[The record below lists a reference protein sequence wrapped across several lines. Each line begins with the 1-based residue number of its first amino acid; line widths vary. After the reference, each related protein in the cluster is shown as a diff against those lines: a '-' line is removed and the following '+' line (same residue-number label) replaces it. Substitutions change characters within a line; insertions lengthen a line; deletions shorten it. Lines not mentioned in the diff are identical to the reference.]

1 MKRFLCKNYC
11 WNLAVRWPKLHVW
24 MFWIYRRLKSC
35 LVHDFSWSKLTQKSH
50 TFPPFMSFSSGTVF
64 VVRNFPC
71 PWICAHEALFAA
83 IVLPILY
90 CSFFFLCS
98 VLPRLFHNSQLFL
111 LSLLGSVKCYL
122 RFFTTFP
129 ILILFVSCF
138 TKDVFFTNSSFFFL
152 QFSPFATPRRLLPNF
167 CNAQKLFNVSMDS
180 RNIFFLL
187 PRLSASYAGWD
198 PSIF

>member
-1 MKRFLCKNYC
+1 
-11 WNLAVRWPKLHVW
+11 

-35 LVHDFSWSKLTQKSH
+35 LVYDFSWSRLTQKSH

-71 PWICAHEALFAA
+71 PWICGHEALFAA

-111 LSLLGSVKCYL
+111 LSVLWNATWGFSLPSPSSFCLSLVLLRMSSLLIAVSFSYSLVHLLLLGDCYL
-122 RFFTTFP
+122 
-129 ILILFVSCF
+129 IFVMPR
-138 TKDVFFTNSSFFFL
+138 NSLMWVWTVETYFFFC
-152 QFSPFATPRRLLPNF
+152 QGYLLRM
-167 CNAQKLFNVSMDS
+167 QDEIHLFF
-180 RNIFFLL
+180 RE
-187 PRLSASYAGWD
+187 LSAVSW
-198 PSIF
+198 